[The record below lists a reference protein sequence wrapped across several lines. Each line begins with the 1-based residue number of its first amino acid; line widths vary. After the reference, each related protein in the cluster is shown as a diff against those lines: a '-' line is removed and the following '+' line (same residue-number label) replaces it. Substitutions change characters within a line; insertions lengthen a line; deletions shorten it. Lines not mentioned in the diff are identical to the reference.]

1 MAVDPDSVVVMPTPM
16 PWNPHPVNAA
26 DVIARPIDVIRP
38 VTNFDVHNDRIY
50 HGCHCRKYCQKYPN
64 FPFHIGNIISDYD
77 ERRTPFIRHSRLDRF
92 AINLEHNSSRKH
104 EKVNF
109 SASRAGTVDGSAVD
123 VVR

>member
-1 MAVDPDSVVVMPTPM
+1 MAVDPDSVVVTPTPM

-38 VTNFDVHNDRIY
+38 VTNLDVHNDRIY
-50 HGCHCRKYCQKYPN
+50 HWCHCCEYCQKYPN

-77 ERRTPFIRHSRLDRF
+77 ERRTPFIRRSRIDRF
-92 AINLEHNSSRKH
+92 AINLEHNSFRKR

-109 SASRAGTVDGSAVD
+109 SASRAGT
-123 VVR
+123 R